1 MIVVGIRP
9 HHDLSV
15 YKAGRRAGDGE
26 RLALMQAGFDTGK
39 RSMGIQAAREPRPIH
54 ARFPAVLNERVAGI
68 RARDAPLVLK
78 LSRTPGIN
86 LTDRRKR
93 KPISISGKARGHA
106 QMQTSAN

>member
-1 MIVVGIRP
+1 MLSSCSSVLIGVVDRLESLEERDGVALP
-9 HHDLSV
+9 EFNDCDHENPVPGTPNVAQAPLPEKLSV
-15 YKAGRRAGDGE
+15 APRAP
-26 RLALMQAGFDTGK
+26 RLM
-39 RSMGIQAAREPRPIH
+39 
-54 ARFPAVLNERVAGI
+54 
-68 RARDAPLVLK
+68 DAPLVLK